1 MIRTLPNI
9 HVLRHLPLIALT
21 FGTLQNVSVSLKEMM
36 HGIYK
41 KMILHTNK
49 KNVEFDLVKRDNTL
63 QGLHYII
70 DNGYDTR
77 FPDGSGNCIRSIMK
91 DNHLMCLLEG
101 WYISTTVH
109 HKTSLEEYD
118 TDDQK
123 QTNG

>member
-1 MIRTLPNI
+1 MI
-9 HVLRHLPLIALT
+9 
-21 FGTLQNVSVSLKEMM
+21 S
-36 HGIYK
+36 
-41 KMILHTNK
+41 HTNK

-63 QGLHYII
+63 QGLRYII

-101 WYISTTVH
+101 WYISTPIH